1 MSHHSIQI
9 QVSCIIE
16 NESPLIL
23 IMKAPTMMTTM
34 LVIVWIVRTASMVFN
49 CYQMRDR
56 QCVGVDREA
65 LIIIKADPIEN

>member
-1 MSHHSIQI
+1 M
-9 QVSCIIE
+9 

-34 LVIVWIVRTASMVFN
+34 LVIVWIVRMASMVFN

>member
-1 MSHHSIQI
+1 
-9 QVSCIIE
+9 
-16 NESPLIL
+16 
-23 IMKAPTMMTTM
+23 MMTTM
-34 LVIVWIVRTASMVFN
+34 LLIVWIVKMASMVFN

>member
-1 MSHHSIQI
+1 M
-9 QVSCIIE
+9 

-23 IMKAPTMMTTM
+23 IMKAPTM
-34 LVIVWIVRTASMVFN
+34 LVIVWIVRMASMVFN